1 MRVITD
7 TGELPS
13 LDTIILQGRGELNL
27 YNQTLRFKPGKDYTH
42 PDFNIPI
49 YNPSTQTYD
58 FTWVNRGPY
67 VALVS
72 PRDGSVGTPVWSSIG
87 LEYIDKTLATAGDV
101 ITFDGLNVVW
111 SPGGGGGGGGVTSV
125 SLNMPSAFT
134 VVGSPITTAG
144 TFIVSGAGTS
154 SQYID
159 GTGALQTFPSGT
171 GLLTANNGLT
181 ENPATNV
188 QLGGLL
194 LQNTT
199 INADT
204 YLFDVIGTNNSVVF
218 QVKNTS
224 VTGTGVAAYF
234 ESASDNAITAQSLSG
249 KAAIF
254 GFTNGSNYSILGLTK
269 ANGNNVV
276 TLVKTARIINSGS
289 VGVGLG
295 GAIDISLPIS
305 SSAVI
310 PTSTIEMR
318 ALWTSVSPLDAS
330 WQLWTTTANSLT
342 QKMEVFATGQ
352 LKIDRYGIG
361 TFLGTPAYSLGVDA
375 TGNVVEFTPATGG
388 GGIKSGTASGTNNY
402 TVTISGVS
410 SYTDG
415 DTYVIKFTNGNDDD
429 SSINI
434 NGLGAKNLEKQA
446 NIRVTGGDIVSGQE
460 LIIIYDGTH
469 FQTLGVAPN
478 QLFAYVTNDDSVTIT
493 KGQPVYAFGAAGNR
507 MSVKLANNTSDSTS
521 AQTVGVVFS
530 SSIAPNQKGFI
541 ITQGV
546 ISGVNTSAYSP
557 GAQLYLGA
565 TAGTLTATKPYAP
578 NHLVYIGIVER
589 ANAGNGQIYVKPQNG
604 YELNELHDVDLITSA
619 PVNNDL
625 LTYVSG
631 SPNLWKNR
639 SLGAILGGTTSQY
652 VRGDGTLATTP
663 TGTVTGVTATSPI
676 TSSGGTAPVISTSM
690 ATNRLIGRS
699 TAGTGVMEE
708 IQVGNFLTLS
718 SGVLSSVPPIELS
731 QVYTTAWNLAPT
743 IILAAASGGTS
754 TSANQWYI
762 IPKYLPPNTSISD
775 IGVRISTLSSSL
787 TGRLAIYTST
797 YDSTNKGFIP
807 NSRVANS
814 GALTISGTGFVSFT
828 LPSTIQVSGW
838 VFFVVGF
845 TATTCTFRNVNSN
858 SVIGLP
864 ALVNSGSPL
873 NTDTTVRNG
882 MYTNTSNART
892 SDPPNPWTGA
902 LSQVNSNIPAIFF
915 FIP

>member
-1 MRVITD
+1 MSKIISPLKYNTFKLAIEDEVYFGDDGVLYIGKKDRTLQVYLSNQGAITQAIQSLNGLNASSQTFANDINIVINSAGATH
-7 TGELPS
+7 TLGWLGVLS
-13 LDTIILQGRGELNL
+13 
-27 YNQTLRFKPGKDYTH
+27 TLRGGTGLSAIGSPL
-42 PDFNIPI
+42 
-49 YNPSTQTYD
+49 QVLR
-58 FTWVNRGPY
+58 VN
-67 VALVS
+67 
-72 PRDGSVGTPVWSSIG
+72 SVGTS
-87 LEYIDKTLATAGDV
+87 LEYATVSG
-101 ITFDGLNVVW
+101 TGT
-111 SPGGGGGGGGVTSV
+111 VTSV

-144 TFIVSGAGTS
+144 TFTVSGAGTS

-159 GTGALQTFPSGT
+159 GTGALQTFPSGGTGTVTTVSTAGLISGGPITTTGTITTSMNTNKLVGRATAGVGIMEEITLGT
-171 GLLTANNGLT
+171 GLSFSG
-181 ENPATNV
+181 
-188 QLGGLL
+188 
-194 LQNTT
+194 TT
-199 INADT
+199 LN
-204 YLFDVIGTNNSVVF
+204 
-218 QVKNTS
+218 
-224 VTGTGVAAYF
+224 
-234 ESASDNAITAQSLSG
+234 
-249 KAAIF
+249 
-254 GFTNGSNYSILGLTK
+254 
-269 ANGNNVV
+269 
-276 TLVKTARIINSGS
+276 
-289 VGVGLG
+289 
-295 GAIDISLPIS
+295 
-305 SSAVI
+305 
-310 PTSTIEMR
+310 
-318 ALWTSVSPLDAS
+318 
-330 WQLWTTTANSLT
+330 
-342 QKMEVFATGQ
+342 
-352 LKIDRYGIG
+352 
-361 TFLGTPAYSLGVDA
+361 
-375 TGNVVEFTPATGG
+375 ATGG

-429 SSINI
+429 SDINI

-604 YELNELHDVDLITSA
+604 YELNELHDVDLITNA

-699 TAGTGVMEE
+699 TAGAGVMEE
-708 IQVGNFLTLS
+708 IQVGSGLLLTSGTLSADIQSEENQIFINHWNTAPNIKGTSAVSSGTIPVAGWGFMPRYLQKNTTISQIAFRAVSCAANMNVRIGMYNARYDSTLGAYFPDVLLADSGLIPIATTDPFPAIITYTLPTPITVTGWIFLVIRGSSNSVAIAMTPNLAATTILGLYPAILS
-718 SGVLSSVPPIELS
+718 SG
-731 QVYTTAWNLAPT
+731 
-743 IILAAASGGTS
+743 
-754 TSANQWYI
+754 
-762 IPKYLPPNTSISD
+762 
-775 IGVRISTLSSSL
+775 
-787 TGRLAIYTST
+787 
-797 YDSTNKGFIP
+797 
-807 NSRVANS
+807 
-814 GALTISGTGFVSFT
+814 SGTTGSKFIFGVSSAVAVT
-828 LPSTIQVSGW
+828 
-838 VFFVVGF
+838 
-845 TATTCTFRNVNSN
+845 
-858 SVIGLP
+858 
-864 ALVNSGSPL
+864 SPL
-873 NTDTTVRNG
+873 
-882 MYTNTSNART
+882 
-892 SDPPNPWTGA
+892 PNPWTATVTITGSA
-902 LSQVNSNIPAIFF
+902 NIPLLYFKVI
-915 FIP
+915 